1 MPPCCAVRLID
12 LPYSVD
18 ELVSV
23 DEEGYASIYLNA
35 RLSREQQ
42 REGLRHALRHI
53 AGDDFY
59 NNKDIRTV
67 EREADGKPQIKQQAE
82 PCRDVYRDMAIL
94 RRLGILAV
102 GRDDPLLNLPGDY
115 DW

>member
-1 MPPCCAVRLID
+1 MID

-18 ELVSV
+18 ELVSI
-23 DEEGYASIYLNA
+23 DENGYASIYLNA
-35 RLSREQQ
+35 RLSYDQQ
-42 REGLRHALRHI
+42 RTGMCHALRHL
-53 AGDDFY
+53 ARDDFY

-82 PCRDVYRDMAIL
+82 PCRDVYRDMATL
-94 RRLGILAV
+94 RRLGILTV
-102 GRDDPLLNLPGDY
+102 GRDDPLLNLPGGY